1 MYDLCLIGERELVAG
16 FKLVGI
22 NDTFIASPEDGK
34 PIIKELFNSKK
45 YNVIMVSQSF
55 QKYMS
60 ADEINLYTGSLNPL
74 VIFIPLPGIKEE
86 ESVYDL
92 AKKILGIDIGD

>member
-1 MYDLCLIGERELVAG
+1 MPDICLIGERELVAG

-22 NDTFIASPEDGK
+22 NDTFEADPEKDSPK
-34 PIIKELFNSKK
+34 LRKIFNSKK
-45 YNVIMVSQSF
+45 YNVILASQSF
-55 QKYMS
+55 QKYIS
-60 ADEINLYTGSLNPL
+60 EDELKIYSTSMNPL
-74 VIFIPLPGIKEE
+74 VVFIPIPGIKEE

>member
-22 NDTFIASPEDGK
+22 NDTFISEPENGVHLLKQMFD
-34 PIIKELFNSKK
+34 SKK

-55 QKYMS
+55 QKYLS
-60 ADEINLYTGSLNPL
+60 DDELKLYSESMEPL

-86 ESVYDL
+86 ESVYDM
-92 AKKILGIDIGD
+92 AKRILGIDIGD